1 MEETV
6 QETDLKRARKLEP
19 DSRAEGLQ
27 RGERMSRGSSSV
39 VYEWS
44 PDQMVA
50 KDSII
55 LVGRR
60 ERNSETILCAPARTY
75 ERHPPVIFLIK
86 YSSRIVGQKY
96 KNTGIGRCGTNSRK
110 LFATT
115 GT

>member
-1 MEETV
+1 M

-27 RGERMSRGSSSV
+27 RGERMSQGSGSV

-75 ERHPPVIFLIK
+75 ERHPPVITLIK
-86 YSSRIVGQKY
+86 YSS
-96 KNTGIGRCGTNSRK
+96 
-110 LFATT
+110 
-115 GT
+115 